1 MPNTYFTDSTAWG
14 AQFIYS
20 ASGLLNSLKS
30 LESVGSSDYSTLNTK
45 IATTSGHFIAKD
57 NQFQAGEMWQRVA
70 GDIFATG
77 YFRVPYTTIPYV
89 EFTPHVNT
97 SGIFWISAS
106 GLTTF
111 TVRLLNCPNQG
122 DVGTGAT
129 TFPYKLG
136 SWQAYPYPH
145 YNP

>member
-1 MPNTYFTDSTAWG
+1 MANTYFTNSTAWG

-30 LESVGSSDYSTLNTK
+30 LESVGSSDYTALNTK

-70 GDIFATG
+70 GDIYATG
-77 YFRVPYTTIPYV
+77 YFRVPYATTPYV
-89 EFTPHVNT
+89 EFTPHVDP
-97 SGIFWISAS
+97 SGRFWVTAS

-111 TVRLLNCPNQG
+111 TVRFQACPNQG
-122 DVGTGAT
+122 DVGAGTT

-136 SWQAYPYPH
+136 TWTASPYPH